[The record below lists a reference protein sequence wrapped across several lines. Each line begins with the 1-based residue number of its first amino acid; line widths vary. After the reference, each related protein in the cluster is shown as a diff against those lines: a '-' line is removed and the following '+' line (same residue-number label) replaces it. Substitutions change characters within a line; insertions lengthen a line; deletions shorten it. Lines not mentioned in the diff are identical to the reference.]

1 MKRADLVRSIVRGS
15 ALRDR
20 INAGIESIRDVA
32 KSSYGN
38 RSGNVLIENRY
49 GEPVISHDGITNVAN
64 LIVSDPVENAAI
76 SIVRQASDKTDQEA
90 GDATTFSVL
99 LTCFGYDYWSKK
111 IAEGRSIREVQSA
124 IDIATDRIISK
135 LRKIKT
141 ELRPEDEGI
150 LLNVAETA
158 TGSEPLAQIVSE
170 AKKIAGDNGSIVVVE
185 TTDEN
190 TVLSRVDGFSYD
202 NGFSVVAL
210 ADDMQSLKS
219 DFRNPAV
226 IAMARPCAK
235 NDDIMPILSIVAKSS
250 HAPIVLIGDVRG
262 EALESVVANKI
273 SGKLRIA
280 VIAPPAIGRDEF
292 LNDIAMYSGTRVFS
306 GDVANFD
313 IKEHVGS
320 VDEAHITVRSTTLN
334 GSHNPDLANYAESVT
349 DEARRKRLLGVTAKI
364 EVGAPTEAERRE
376 LRLRVDDGVC
386 AVETA
391 STHGVIVGGG
401 TAMKDISAE
410 LVDYKYLADASYD
423 LLSPGKLSL
432 ADGVVDSAYAIERA
446 IVNAHS
452 AIKQLVS
459 IELALPFANEEAEE
473 R

>member
-1 MKRADLVRSIVRGS
+1 MKRADLVRSIVRGD

-76 SIVRQASDKTDQEA
+76 SIARQASDKTDQEA

-99 LTCFGYDYWSKK
+99 LTCFGYDYWARK
-111 IAEGRSIREVQSA
+111 IAEGRAIRDVQSS
-124 IDIATDRIISK
+124 IDVATDRIVSR
-135 LRKIKT
+135 LREKKI
-141 ELRPEDEGI
+141 ELKPEDEGI
-150 LLNVAETA
+150 LLNVAQTA
-158 TGSEPLAQIVSE
+158 TGSSSLARIICE
-170 AKKIAGDNGSIVVVE
+170 AKKIAGSNGSIVVVE

-219 DFRNPAV
+219 DFKNPAV
-226 IAMARPCAK
+226 IVVAKPCVK
-235 NDDIMPILSIVAKSS
+235 NDDIMPILSVVAKNS
-250 HAPIVLIGDVRG
+250 HAPIILVGDVRG

-273 SGKLRIA
+273 GGKVRIA
-280 VIAPPAIGRDEF
+280 VIAPPAIERDEF
-292 LNDIAMYSGTRVFS
+292 LNDVAVYSGTRVFS
-306 GDVANFD
+306 GDVANFNLKD
-313 IKEHVGS
+313 YVGS
-320 VDEAHITVRSTTLN
+320 VDEAHITVRNATLN
-334 GSHNPDLANYAESVT
+334 GSHNPDLVSYAESVT
-349 DEARRKRLLGVTAKI
+349 DDVRRKRLLGVTAKI

-401 TAMKDISAE
+401 TTMKDISNE
-410 LVDYKYLADASYD
+410 LADYKYLTDASYS
-423 LLSPGKLSL
+423 LLSSSRLSL

-446 IVNAHS
+446 VINAHS
-452 AIKQLVS
+452 AIKQLIS
-459 IELALPFANEEAEE
+459 IELALPFANEEAGE